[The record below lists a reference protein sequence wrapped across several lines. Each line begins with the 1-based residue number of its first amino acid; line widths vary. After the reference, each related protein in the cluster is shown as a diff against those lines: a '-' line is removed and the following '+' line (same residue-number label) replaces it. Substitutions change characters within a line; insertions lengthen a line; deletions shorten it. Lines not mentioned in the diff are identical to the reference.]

1 MGPKNQLKI
10 LFIED
15 LPSDVDLAVL
25 ELRKEKLI
33 FEYTTVC
40 SRVDLINALKEFK
53 PEVIISDYMMPSF
66 NGLQALKESKRI
78 CPDVPFIL
86 CTGSVNEETAVECIK
101 EGAQDYVIKEH
112 ITRLPF
118 AVKEALEQVIIN
130 NEKRASELLLKENEE
145 KLQSIFSAAPVGIGL
160 VVNRVLIEVNDFFC
174 NMTGYSRKELIGK
187 SSEIVYSSTDEFI
200 AAGGKKYQQISEK
213 GTGSVETKLKCKDG
227 RILNVILSSTPLDK
241 KDHSKGVTFTV
252 LDITERK
259 KSEEALQESQRLFQ
273 TLAMVSPVGIF
284 RTQPDGFTT
293 YVNPRWM
300 ELSGLTFEEAIG
312 LGWLKAV
319 HPDDR
324 EQLEGKW
331 KTDFQLHQSSIAEY
345 RFLKPDGSVVWV
357 MGNASPEWNYN
368 KITGYIGTITDITE
382 HKKTEEAIAESEMK
396 YRHLVTQSLDGIFII
411 DLTGKFISV
420 NKAIC
425 DNLKYP
431 EAELLSMNLSDIVP
445 EKFHSLY
452 KQRLLAIVKG
462 ENSTGNAEYEVKGKD
477 GIFHS
482 IEVMSS
488 PSYKGSEIV
497 GFQGIARDITERNR
511 AEKALRESEEKY
523 RGIFENVQDVYYET
537 SIDGA
542 ILEVSPSIRTLSKG
556 QYSINELVGKS
567 MIDFYSELG
576 DRQVILDGLRSKG
589 TITDFEVSFKNKDG
603 SVVPCSISAKL
614 IMDSKGQPKKIIGSM
629 HDITDRKNVT
639 EALKIAKD
647 KAEASDKLKTSFL
660 NNISHEVRTPLNG
673 ILGFAEIIS
682 QPDLSD
688 EDKKESLLMLSE
700 SSDRLLS
707 TITNYMDISLL
718 ASGSLSVHRR
728 DFSPAKILKTIY
740 NNFDTICAARNLGF
754 LLNISEEAVNL
765 TINSDPEIFHKIIS
779 HLLNNAVK
787 FTEQGSIEFGYHI
800 DENYIVFFV
809 KDTGIGIG
817 KESIEIVFDTFSK
830 EERGHLKISEGSG
843 LGLSIA
849 KGMIEIIGGRIR
861 AESILGEGSCFY
873 VYLPVEPKPS
883 LIQPD
888 VPQKDEKTIKLGD
901 LILVAE
907 DDDTNFFY
915 LNALI
920 TRETSAKVLRAANGM
935 EAIELYK
942 ANPGINLILMDMKM
956 PEIDGFEATRQIKR
970 LNQLVPVIAI
980 TAYAMSGDE
989 DRIIAAGCDGYISKP
1004 INKKSLIEKMSEFIK
1019 ILPPIQT

>member
-40 SRVDLINALKEFK
+40 SRVDLVKALKEFK

-66 NGLQALKESKRI
+66 NGLQALKESRKI

-187 SSEIVYSSTDEFI
+187 SSEIVYSSTAEFI
-200 AAGGKKYQQISEK
+200 AAGEEKYQQISER
-213 GTGSVETKLKCKDG
+213 GTGSVETKLRSKDG
-227 RILNVILSSTPLDK
+227 RIINVILSSTPLDK
-241 KDHSKGVTFTV
+241 NDLSKGITFTV
-252 LDITERK
+252 LSITERK
-259 KSEEALQESQRLFQ
+259 RAEDELREAHRSINTLISNLQGIVYRCKNDKQYTMEFLSQ
-273 TLAMVSPVGIF
+273 GIK
-284 RTQPDGFTT
+284 
-293 YVNPRWM
+293 
-300 ELSGLTFEEAIG
+300 ELSGYLPEELLNNNEISFND
-312 LGWLKAV
+312 LIHK
-319 HPDDR
+319 DDR
-324 EQLEGKW
+324 DYVWTEIQNSLKKREHYHLTYRLVTKDGEIRWVWEKGEGIFSESGKVEFLEG
-331 KTDFQLHQSSIAEY
+331 F
-345 RFLKPDGSVVWV
+345 
-357 MGNASPEWNYN
+357 
-368 KITGYIGTITDITE
+368 ITDITE
-382 HKKTEEAIAESEMK
+382 QT
-396 YRHLVTQSLDGIFII
+396 Y
-411 DLTGKFISV
+411 
-420 NKAIC
+420 
-425 DNLKYP
+425 
-431 EAELLSMNLSDIVP
+431 
-445 EKFHSLY
+445 
-452 KQRLLAIVKG
+452 
-462 ENSTGNAEYEVKGKD
+462 
-477 GIFHS
+477 
-482 IEVMSS
+482 
-488 PSYKGSEIV
+488 
-497 GFQGIARDITERNR
+497 

-537 SIDGA
+537 SIDGT

-556 QYSINELVGKS
+556 KYNIDDLVGKS
-567 MIDFYSELG
+567 MIDFYSELR
-576 DRQVILDGLRSKG
+576 DRQVLLNELLTKG
-589 TITDFEVSFKNKDG
+589 MVTDFEVPFKNKDG
-603 SVVPCSISAKL
+603 SAVPCSISAKL
-614 IMDSKGQPKKIIGSM
+614 ILDSNGQPKKIIGSM

-673 ILGFAEIIS
+673 ILGFAEIMS

-688 EDKKESLLMLSE
+688 QDKNESLLMLRE
-700 SSDRLLS
+700 SSDRLLN

-718 ASGSLSVHRR
+718 TSGSLSVHKRA
-728 DFSPAKILKTIY
+728 FSPAKVLKTIY
-740 NNFDTICAARNLGF
+740 NNFETICAARNLRF
-754 LLNISEEAVNL
+754 LLKISEEAVNL

-787 FTEQGSIEFGYHI
+787 FTEQGSIDFGYLM
-800 DENYIVFFV
+800 DENDIVFFV

-849 KGMIEIIGGRIR
+849 KGMTEIIGGRIL

-873 VYLPVEPKPS
+873 VYLPVEPNTS
-883 LIQPD
+883 LIHPD
-888 VPQKDEKTIKLGD
+888 VPQKDEKTIKHGD

-920 TRETSAKVLRAANGM
+920 TRETAAKVLRAANGR
-935 EAIELYK
+935 EAIEVYK

-956 PEIDGFEATRQIKR
+956 PEIDGFEATRQIKL
-970 LNQLVPVIAI
+970 LNPNIPVIAI